1 MLFFT
6 IWFWTS
12 AKASY
17 VCKVEGDWIWVGFPA
32 TVAYFFPEKVYA
44 LPKVSYIF
52 ISREKTSFTQNWT
65 EWSEWV
71 EFAVYFFF
79 HSFKCWWEI
88 KICQCNMFLNFKRLL
103 AKMTF
108 PCCLQKKP
116 PLKISSFC
124 FNKKKLQTTSILCGW
139 KLYLFDFVWCIFI
152 LPIKILIFSQ
162 FFAFLE
168 LF

>member
-1 MLFFT
+1 MNYSFV
-6 IWFWTS
+6 I
-12 AKASY
+12 Y
-17 VCKVEGDWIWVGFPA
+17 
-32 TVAYFFPEKVYA
+32 
-44 LPKVSYIF
+44 LPKGVVYF
-52 ISREKTSFTQNWT
+52 YFPGKDQFYTKLNRM
-65 EWSEWV
+65 EWV
-71 EFAVYFFF
+71 SGICGIFFF